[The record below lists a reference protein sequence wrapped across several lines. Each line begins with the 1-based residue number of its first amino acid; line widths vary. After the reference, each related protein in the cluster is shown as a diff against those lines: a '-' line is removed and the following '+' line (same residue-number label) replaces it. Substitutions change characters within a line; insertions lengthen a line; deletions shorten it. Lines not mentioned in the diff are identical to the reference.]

1 MVEANLQSDN
11 CKDLA
16 IGQTPKIGGV
26 FLMKMFFFKSC
37 RIYHNDFLI
46 LR

>member
-11 CKDLA
+11 CNDLA

-26 FLMKMFFFKSC
+26 VLMKMFFLNLVGYIIMIS
-37 RIYHNDFLI
+37 
-46 LR
+46 

>member
-16 IGQTPKIGGV
+16 IGQTPKIGGM
-26 FLMKMFFFKSC
+26 FLMKMFFLNLVGYIIMSS
-37 RIYHNDFLI
+37 
-46 LR
+46 